1 MNLRKYLKVYKKFLH
16 TSLASELEYKTNILV
31 DLITAIL
38 SLVGSIFLLSIF
50 FQNNGYIGGWKF
62 EQALIIQAIY
72 TILNGI
78 TNTWFNPNLTE
89 IVKHIREGT
98 LDFVLLK
105 PIDSQFFISLKK
117 INPSGFL
124 EIMLGFFLL
133 LYCIRINQ
141 INLNLSFLTL
151 SLIILVDLITA
162 ILSLV
167 GSIFLLSIFFQNNG
181 YIGGW
186 KFEQALII
194 QAIYTILNG
203 ITNTWFN
210 PNLTEI
216 VKHIREGTLDFV
228 LLKPI
233 DSQFFISLKKI
244 NPSGFLEI
252 MLGFF
257 LLLFCIRINQI
268 NLNLSFLTLSLI
280 TISCSICILYS
291 LWFFISTTTIWFVK
305 TWNAIEVLRSFLYIG
320 RFPLNS
326 FSFSL
331 RIFFSVFIP
340 IAFITTIPSEVFLG
354 LSELWKI
361 LLEVIVATVFLITSR
376 KFWLYA
382 LKFYS
387 SASS

>member
-1 MNLRKYLKVYKKFLH
+1 MNLTKYLKVYRKFLH
-16 TSLASELEYKTNILV
+16 TSLASELEYKTNILI

-38 SLVGSIFLLSIF
+38 SLIGSIFLLSIF
-50 FQNNGYIGGWKF
+50 FQNDGSIGGWEF
-62 EQALIIQAIY
+62 EQALIIQGIY

-124 EIMLGFFLL
+124 EIMLGF
-133 LYCIRINQ
+133 C
-141 INLNLSFLTL
+141 
-151 SLIILVDLITA
+151 
-162 ILSLV
+162 
-167 GSIFLLSIFFQNNG
+167 
-181 YIGGW
+181 
-186 KFEQALII
+186 
-194 QAIYTILNG
+194 
-203 ITNTWFN
+203 
-210 PNLTEI
+210 
-216 VKHIREGTLDFV
+216 
-228 LLKPI
+228 
-233 DSQFFISLKKI
+233 
-244 NPSGFLEI
+244 
-252 MLGFF
+252 

-268 NLNLSFLTLSLI
+268 NLNLISLTLSLI
-280 TISCSICILYS
+280 TITSSICILYS

-305 TWNAIEVLRSFLYIG
+305 TWNATEVLRSFLYIG

-326 FSFSL
+326 FSLSL

-354 LSELWKI
+354 LSQLWKI
-361 LLEVIVATVFLITSR
+361 LLEINVAILFLFTSR
-376 KFWLYA
+376 KFWLFA
-382 LKFYS
+382 LKFYM

>member
-1 MNLRKYLKVYKKFLH
+1 MTLRKYFKVYTKFLH
-16 TSLASELEYKTNILV
+16 TSLASELEYKTNILI

-38 SLVGSIFLLSIF
+38 SLIGSIFLLSIF
-50 FQNNGYIGGWKF
+50 FQNAGSIGGWDF
-62 EQALIIQAIY
+62 EQALIIQGIY

-89 IVKHIREGT
+89 IVKHVREGT

-124 EIMLGFFLL
+124 EIMLGFLL
-133 LYCIRINQ
+133 LFFCIKINQ

-151 SLIILVDLITA
+151 S
-162 ILSLV
+162 S
-167 GSIFLLSIFFQNNG
+167 
-181 YIGGW
+181 
-186 KFEQALII
+186 
-194 QAIYTILNG
+194 
-203 ITNTWFN
+203 
-210 PNLTEI
+210 
-216 VKHIREGTLDFV
+216 
-228 LLKPI
+228 
-233 DSQFFISLKKI
+233 
-244 NPSGFLEI
+244 
-252 MLGFF
+252 
-257 LLLFCIRINQI
+257 
-268 NLNLSFLTLSLI
+268 I

-354 LSELWKI
+354 LSQLWKI
-361 LLEVIVATVFLITSR
+361 LLEFFVAIVFLFTSR
-376 KFWLYA
+376 KFWVFA

>member
-1 MNLRKYLKVYKKFLH
+1 MKLRKYLKVYTKFLH
-16 TSLASELEYKTNILV
+16 TSLASELEYKTNILI

-38 SLVGSIFLLSIF
+38 SLIGSIFLLSIF
-50 FQNNGYIGGWKF
+50 FQNNRSIGGWEF
-62 EQALIIQAIY
+62 EEALIIQGIY

-124 EIMLGFFLL
+124 EIILGFCLL
-133 LYCIRINQ
+133 LFCMRINQ
-141 INLNLSFLTL
+141 INVNF
-151 SLIILVDLITA
+151 SL
-162 ILSLV
+162 
-167 GSIFLLSIFFQNNG
+167 
-181 YIGGW
+181 
-186 KFEQALII
+186 
-194 QAIYTILNG
+194 
-203 ITNTWFN
+203 
-210 PNLTEI
+210 
-216 VKHIREGTLDFV
+216 
-228 LLKPI
+228 
-233 DSQFFISLKKI
+233 
-244 NPSGFLEI
+244 
-252 MLGFF
+252 
-257 LLLFCIRINQI
+257 
-268 NLNLSFLTLSLI
+268 LTLSLI
-280 TISCSICILYS
+280 TIICSICILYS
-291 LWFFISTTTIWFVK
+291 LWFFICTTTIWFVK

-354 LSELWKI
+354 ISELWKI
-361 LLEVIVATVFLITSR
+361 LLEIIVSSVFLITSR
-376 KFWLYA
+376 KFWLFA

>member
-1 MNLRKYLKVYKKFLH
+1 MNVRKYLKVYSKFLH
-16 TSLASELEYKTNILV
+16 TSLASELEYKTNIII

-38 SLVGSIFLLSIF
+38 SLIGSIFLLSIF
-50 FQNNGYIGGWKF
+50 FQNNNRIGGWEF
-62 EQALIIQAIY
+62 EQALIIQGIY

-124 EIMLGFFLL
+124 EIILGFCLL
-133 LYCIRINQ
+133 LYCIKINQ
-141 INLNLSFLTL
+141 INFNLN
-151 SLIILVDLITA
+151 
-162 ILSLV
+162 ILSL
-167 GSIFLLSIFFQNNG
+167 
-181 YIGGW
+181 
-186 KFEQALII
+186 
-194 QAIYTILNG
+194 
-203 ITNTWFN
+203 
-210 PNLTEI
+210 
-216 VKHIREGTLDFV
+216 
-228 LLKPI
+228 
-233 DSQFFISLKKI
+233 FFI
-244 NPSGFLEI
+244 
-252 MLGFF
+252 
-257 LLLFCIRINQI
+257 
-268 NLNLSFLTLSLI
+268 
-280 TISCSICILYS
+280 TIICSISILYS

-305 TWNAIEVLRSFLYIG
+305 TWNATEVLRSFLYIG

-331 RIFFSVFIP
+331 RIFFSIFIP

-354 LSELWKI
+354 LSHFWKI
-361 LLEVIVATVFLITSR
+361 FLEILVALLFISTSR
-376 KFWLYA
+376 KFWLFA

>member
-1 MNLRKYLKVYKKFLH
+1 MNIKKYLAVYKKFLH
-16 TSLASELEYKTNILV
+16 TSLASELEYKTNILI

-38 SLVGSIFLLSIF
+38 SLIGSIFLLSIF
-50 FQNNGYIGGWKF
+50 FQNNGIIGGWEF
-62 EQALIIQAIY
+62 EQALIIQGIY

-78 TNTWFNPNLTE
+78 TNTWFNPNLSE

-124 EIMLGFFLL
+124 EIMLGFCLL

-141 INLNLSFLTL
+141 INLNLIFLTL
-151 SLIILVDLITA
+151 
-162 ILSLV
+162 
-167 GSIFLLSIFFQNNG
+167 F
-181 YIGGW
+181 
-186 KFEQALII
+186 
-194 QAIYTILNG
+194 
-203 ITNTWFN
+203 
-210 PNLTEI
+210 
-216 VKHIREGTLDFV
+216 
-228 LLKPI
+228 
-233 DSQFFISLKKI
+233 
-244 NPSGFLEI
+244 
-252 MLGFF
+252 
-257 LLLFCIRINQI
+257 
-268 NLNLSFLTLSLI
+268 LI
-280 TISCSICILYS
+280 TIVCSICILYS

-305 TWNAIEVLRSFLYIG
+305 TWNATEVLRSFLYIG

-340 IAFITTIPSEVFLG
+340 IAFITTIPAEVFLG
-354 LSELWKI
+354 LSESWKI
-361 LLEVIVATVFLITSR
+361 FVEVIVAIIFLFSSR

-382 LKFYS
+382 LKFYT

>member
-1 MNLRKYLKVYKKFLH
+1 MSFRKYIKVYTKFLL
-16 TSLASELEYKTNILV
+16 TSLASELEYKTNILI
-31 DLITAIL
+31 DLVTAIL
-38 SLVGSIFLLSIF
+38 SLLGSIFLLSIF
-50 FQNNGYIGGWKF
+50 FQNNNSIGGWKF

-117 INPSGFL
+117 ITPSGFL
-124 EIMLGFFLL
+124 EIMLGFCLL
-133 LYCIRINQ
+133 IYCIKLNQ

-151 SLIILVDLITA
+151 S
-162 ILSLV
+162 S
-167 GSIFLLSIFFQNNG
+167 
-181 YIGGW
+181 
-186 KFEQALII
+186 
-194 QAIYTILNG
+194 
-203 ITNTWFN
+203 
-210 PNLTEI
+210 
-216 VKHIREGTLDFV
+216 
-228 LLKPI
+228 
-233 DSQFFISLKKI
+233 
-244 NPSGFLEI
+244 
-252 MLGFF
+252 
-257 LLLFCIRINQI
+257 
-268 NLNLSFLTLSLI
+268 I
-280 TISCSICILYS
+280 TIICSISILYS

-305 TWNAIEVLRSFLYIG
+305 TWNATEVLRSFLYIG

-331 RIFFSVFIP
+331 RIFFSIFIP

-354 LSELWKI
+354 IYQLWKI
-361 LLEVIVATVFLITSR
+361 MLELTVAIVFLFTSR
-376 KFWLYA
+376 KFWLFA

>member
-16 TSLASELEYKTNILV
+16 TSFASELEYKTNLLV

-38 SLVGSIFLLSIF
+38 SLIGSIFLLSIF
-50 FQNNGYIGGWKF
+50 YQNNGDIGGWNF

-78 TNTWFNPNLTE
+78 TNTWFIPNLTE

-124 EIMLGFFLL
+124 EIMLGFCLL
-133 LYCIRINQ
+133 
-141 INLNLSFLTL
+141 F
-151 SLIILVDLITA
+151 
-162 ILSLV
+162 
-167 GSIFLLSIFFQNNG
+167 
-181 YIGGW
+181 
-186 KFEQALII
+186 
-194 QAIYTILNG
+194 
-203 ITNTWFN
+203 
-210 PNLTEI
+210 
-216 VKHIREGTLDFV
+216 
-228 LLKPI
+228 
-233 DSQFFISLKKI
+233 
-244 NPSGFLEI
+244 
-252 MLGFF
+252 
-257 LLLFCIRINQI
+257 FCIRINQI

-354 LSELWKI
+354 LSVLWKI
-361 LLEVIVATVFLITSR
+361 LLEVIVATVFFITSR
-376 KFWLYA
+376 KFWLFA
-382 LKFYS
+382 IKFYS

>member
-1 MNLRKYLKVYKKFLH
+1 MNQKKYLKVYGKFLH
-16 TSLASELEYKTNILV
+16 TSIASELEYKTNIII

-38 SLVGSIFLLSIF
+38 SLIGSIFLLSIF
-50 FQNNGYIGGWKF
+50 FQNDGNIGTWKF
-62 EQALIIQAIY
+62 EEALIIQGIY

-124 EIMLGFFLL
+124 EIILGF
-133 LYCIRINQ
+133 C
-141 INLNLSFLTL
+141 
-151 SLIILVDLITA
+151 
-162 ILSLV
+162 
-167 GSIFLLSIFFQNNG
+167 
-181 YIGGW
+181 
-186 KFEQALII
+186 
-194 QAIYTILNG
+194 
-203 ITNTWFN
+203 
-210 PNLTEI
+210 
-216 VKHIREGTLDFV
+216 
-228 LLKPI
+228 
-233 DSQFFISLKKI
+233 
-244 NPSGFLEI
+244 
-252 MLGFF
+252 
-257 LLLFCIRINQI
+257 LLLFCIRINEI
-268 NLNLSFLTLSLI
+268 NLNISFLTLTLMTI
-280 TISCSICILYS
+280 TCSISILYS

-305 TWNAIEVLRSFLYIG
+305 TWNATEVLRSFLYIG

-354 LSELWKI
+354 LWQFWKI
-361 LLEVIVATVFLITSR
+361 LLEVIVASVFLITSR
-376 KFWLYA
+376 KFWLFA

>member
-16 TSLASELEYKTNILV
+16 TSLASELEYKTNIIV

-50 FQNNGYIGGWKF
+50 FQNSVYIGGWKF

-124 EIMLGFFLL
+124 EIMLGFLL
-133 LYCIRINQ
+133 L
-141 INLNLSFLTL
+141 F
-151 SLIILVDLITA
+151 
-162 ILSLV
+162 
-167 GSIFLLSIFFQNNG
+167 
-181 YIGGW
+181 
-186 KFEQALII
+186 
-194 QAIYTILNG
+194 
-203 ITNTWFN
+203 
-210 PNLTEI
+210 
-216 VKHIREGTLDFV
+216 
-228 LLKPI
+228 
-233 DSQFFISLKKI
+233 
-244 NPSGFLEI
+244 
-252 MLGFF
+252 
-257 LLLFCIRINQI
+257 FCIRINQI
-268 NLNLSFLTLSLI
+268 NINLGFLTLSLI

-354 LSELWKI
+354 ISVLWKI

-376 KFWLYA
+376 KFWLFA